1 MTKFAQVGFAQAMER
16 ELRNDGIKV
25 SAICP
30 GGVKTEFALGKGR
43 TEESVRQSDMLDA
56 GDVAAV
62 VLMVCTQSP
71 KSRIIEVQIPSAA
84 DGL

>member
-1 MTKFAQVGFAQAMER
+1 MER